1 MNVRSRLRYSL
12 YCRSTHS
19 LISLE
24 GIQTCIWDLSFLEAD
39 SFHCEVMLH
48 RVFGNDDVPNIQFI
62 AEGAGQLVDVIKE
75 FTAEKQGFVPQII
88 LVSPPEIG
96 PGIKDSQFYGR
107 FSENAIAESKKFS
120 ACYKAIAEQK
130 GCAFLDA
137 AAYIDPSE
145 ADSLHLTA
153 DGHRIL
159 AEKLFEIIKCL

>member
-1 MNVRSRLRYSL
+1 MESKSSFVNLTIQLPVGVP
-12 YCRSTHS
+12 
-19 LISLE
+19 
-24 GIQTCIWDLSFLEAD
+24 GIF
-39 SFHCEVMLH
+39 
-48 RVFGNDDVPNIQFI
+48 
-62 AEGAGQLVDVIKE
+62 
-75 FTAEKQGFVPQII
+75 I

-137 AAYIDPSE
+137 AAYIEPSE

-159 AEKLFEIIKCL
+159 AEKLYGLIKRL